1 MTAFRI
7 LKVKVTASTN
17 IKFSGCTF
25 QHLGGV
31 YALGADQGSQS
42 IVVVNSTFTDVSGGG
57 VRAQK
62 SFPFPNPQN
71 LFFFIKKKRKR
82 ISNIISLLNLRLH
95 LFVVS
100 SSLALPKRSS
110 LGLLAKE
117 VRLHQRS
124 RRHRPIKI
132 EAFTLQTIFSLAS
145 PQSILEQI
153 LSLRATLPT
162 LRWFTT
168 PFTTRVGPPLCCY
181 YNPRRYTYTYIPPEV
196 LCVCVCM

>member
-62 SFPFPNPQN
+62 SFPFPNPQT
-71 LFFFIKKKRKR
+71 LFFFLKKKKKNLEHHFLIESSSSSFCCFFFARPSKKVKLGSSGER
-82 ISNIISLLNLRLH
+82 GAAAPAVTTPPSDQDRGFYIADNLLTGIPAEYSGANPIFAGYVADTALVHNTIHDSRRSTSLL
-95 LFVVS
+95 
-100 SSLALPKRSS
+100 
-110 LGLLAKE
+110 LL
-117 VRLHQRS
+117 
-124 RRHRPIKI
+124 
-132 EAFTLQTIFSLAS
+132 
-145 PQSILEQI
+145 
-153 LSLRATLPT
+153 
-162 LRWFTT
+162 
-168 PFTTRVGPPLCCY
+168 
-181 YNPRRYTYTYIPPEV
+181 
-196 LCVCVCM
+196 